1 MAIKYSVVQQKY
13 DITGQ
18 NILKFFAKAQASG
31 QTDFASICETIS
43 DRGTVTKG
51 DVMASIDGCIYAMKT
66 ALKEG
71 RIVRLGE
78 FGSFQIGVSSEG
90 TEIEK
95 DFSSSK
101 IKKARIL
108 FRPGKDLSTML
119 NNLTY
124 HKAIA
129 GVVDTT
135 VPTEPTD
142 PTVPTD
148 PTGTGTGA

>member
-95 DFSSSK
+95 VFSSSK

-124 HKAIA
+124 QKAVA
-129 GVVDTT
+129 GVIDTT
-135 VPTEPTD
+135 VPTDPTD
-142 PTVPTD
+142 PTD
-148 PTGTGTGA
+148 PTGTGTGTGA

>member
-31 QTDFASICETIS
+31 QTDFATICETIS

-90 TEIEK
+90 IRLCFGSIGLSIAARFHLFYWRPSRPIDGMAIHAAMNLKSIT
-95 DFSSSK
+95 
-101 IKKARIL
+101 ARIIQKL
-108 FRPGKDLSTML
+108 KKWFKRKG
-119 NNLTY
+119 
-124 HKAIA
+124 
-129 GVVDTT
+129 
-135 VPTEPTD
+135 
-142 PTVPTD
+142 
-148 PTGTGTGA
+148 